1 MTKQARK
8 AKLVVLISGRGSNM
22 ISIVNA
28 IKHDRLYADIVAVIS
43 NRPDAGGL
51 QYAQQAGIKTFIVD
65 HTHFDDREEFDKVL
79 ASVIDAHEPDLV
91 ILAGF
96 MRILTST
103 FVGHYPKRLL
113 NIHPSLLPKFKG
125 LHTHQRAIEANEKEH
140 GATVHF
146 VTDEL
151 DDGPIILQA
160 SVAIL
165 DNDDPS
171 TLAKRVLKK
180 EHQLYPD
187 AIQKIIQERSLY

>member
-8 AKLVVLISGRGSNM
+8 ANLVVLISGRGSNM

-51 QYAQQAGIKTFIVD
+51 QYAQQAGIKTFTVD